1 MGLLGMLMISGML
14 MGMSGVHESQSE
26 GAEMHLKLT
35 VQQEENNGRE
45 IYTGREEIVIAAEVD
60 GNSVRPEGEGVK
72 EILCQATDSTGYSQN
87 ERWEISGR
95 DNILYSPD
103 LALFADGEVC
113 FEFSAVDREGN
124 ITEEQKLVLK
134 KDSTRPVITGHFDTI
149 GQKKEKYYSD
159 TCHLYLSVKDENFD
173 FSCRPVVT
181 SEDSSDYTFSGWQKN
196 GNKAEGVLTFSE
208 EGVYQ
213 VAFSCM
219 DLAGNQSETMIV
231 PEFIIDRTAPVVSVQ
246 FDDTEACNE
255 TYYNKGRK
263 AQITVKE
270 RWFRPEDGKITV
282 VAKEQEREVTLADW
296 KKTDAGYQAELQF
309 QDEGTNALSISWTDA
324 AGNQAADYHSG
335 SFIIDTTVPE
345 IVIRGVENE
354 SSNNGKVAPT
364 IEVHDVNINE
374 GEIKIVVEE
383 LTGKKAALPH
393 MDEQKTEDGA
403 VQVALSD
410 FSEDMDGIYKLS
422 VSVLDLAGN
431 QGEKSVFFSVNRK
444 GSYYAFGQETEKLFQ
459 KVYIRQPEKVVIYEK
474 NVDWLTDASV
484 ILSCNGDLHELKEK
498 TDYVVSAAGN
508 ERTGKEY
515 TYTIDEKCFAEEG
528 TYMIYIDSRDRASN
542 YSSIEKNGQKIEFIL
557 DKTAPKISVINLE
570 EQQYYHETSHN
581 FQVTVDDNTALSEV
595 RYYLDGKLE
604 EQFSAEDIEEM
615 EGLLELQT
623 KASDEYQKIQIIAE
637 DKAGNIT
644 DSGEWHVLVNT
655 SGRTR
660 KPNKGLEMQNDSG
673 SNVSDADLKE
683 ESVGRKRKP
692 LLIAGAVCMG
702 VIGGCICYGYQR
714 KRKSVSGNCPILT
727 IEDKSGDNGSDNL
740 CYPESMPYTC
750 DTKDM
755 AENKCQRKNQ
765 DNITHT

>member
-1 MGLLGMLMISGML
+1 MGLLGLLMVSGML
-14 MGMSGVHESQSE
+14 MGMSGISESQSGE
-26 GAEMHLKLT
+26 TEIHLKLT

-60 GNSVRPEGEGVK
+60 GNSVRTEGEGVK

-87 ERWEISGR
+87 ERWEISGKDR
-95 DNILYSPD
+95 ILYSPD

-113 FEFSAVDREGN
+113 FAFSAVDWEGKT
-124 ITEEQKLVLK
+124 TEKQNLILK
-134 KDSTRPVITGHFDTI
+134 KDSTRPVITGRFDSI

-173 FSCRPVVT
+173 FSCRPMVT
-181 SEDSSDYTFSGWQKN
+181 SENSSDYTFSGWQKN
-196 GNKAEGVLTFSE
+196 GNKAESVLTFSGE
-208 EGVYQ
+208 DVYQ
-213 VAFSCM
+213 VTFSCM

-246 FDDTEACNE
+246 FDDGEAYNG

-270 RWFRPEDGKITV
+270 RWFRPEDGKIIVT
-282 VAKEQEREVTLADW
+282 AKGQEREMTLSGW
-296 KKTDAGYQAELQF
+296 KKTDEGYQSELQF
-309 QDEGTNALSISWTDA
+309 QEEGTNTLSISWTDA

-335 SFIIDTTVPE
+335 PFIIDTIAPE
-345 IVIRGVENE
+345 IVIQDVEND

-374 GEIKIVVEE
+374 GEIKIVLEE
-383 LTGKKAALPH
+383 LTGKKAELPH
-393 MDEQKTEDGA
+393 MDEQKTAEGRI
-403 VQVALSD
+403 QVALND
-410 FSEDMDGIYKLS
+410 FGDNMDGIYKLS
-422 VSVLDLAGN
+422 VSALDLAGN
-431 QGEKSVFFSVNRK
+431 RGEKAAFFSVNRR

-498 TDYVVSAAGN
+498 TDYVVSAAGD
-508 ERTGKEY
+508 ERTGKAY
-515 TYTIDEKCFAEEG
+515 TYTIDEQCFAEEG
-528 TYMIYIDSRDRASN
+528 TYMIYIDSRDKAGN
-542 YSSIEKNGQKIEFIL
+542 YSSIEKNGQKIGFIL

-581 FQVTVDDNTALSEV
+581 FQVAVDDNTALSKV
-595 RYYLDGKLE
+595 SYYLDGKLE

-623 KASDEYQKIQIIAE
+623 KASDEYQRIQIIAE
-637 DKAGNIT
+637 DKAGNVT

-655 SGRTR
+655 SGRT
-660 KPNKGLEMQNDSG
+660 KKMNKGSDMKDDSKSSVSAAALE
-673 SNVSDADLKE
+673 E
-683 ESVGRKRKP
+683 ESAGRGRKTF
-692 LLIAGAVCMG
+692 LIAGAVCIG
-702 VIGGCICYGYQR
+702 VIGGCVSYGHQR
-714 KRKSVSGNCPILT
+714 KKKVGIRQLP
-727 IEDKSGDNGSDNL
+727 
-740 CYPESMPYTC
+740 
-750 DTKDM
+750 DTDD
-755 AENKCQRKNQ
+755 RR
-765 DNITHT
+765 